1 MKIHGRTF
9 SGPDVVPVVIPR
21 TDGDVVFKCQAV
33 LTFDEFDALC
43 PTPEPPGV
51 LKPGGERSS
60 DLTDKTYLDALDA
73 WGLMRTNWM
82 ILKSLE
88 ATDGLEWE
96 QINMSEP
103 ETWDKF
109 RVELSG
115 DGFTIGEIGR
125 LVQGVTEA
133 CGLNQERIDEATK
146 RFLAAQA
153 AEQKEGSSLNTAP
166 QNIQHGE
173 VVSD

>member
-21 TDGDVVFKCQAV
+21 SDGDVVFMCQAV
-33 LTFDEFDALC
+33 LTFDDFEALC
-43 PTPEPPGV
+43 PVPEPPQI
-51 LKPGGERSS
+51 LKPGNVRSS
-60 DLTDKTYLDALDA
+60 DPSDSKYLEALDA
-73 WGLMRTNWM
+73 WGLKRTNWM

-96 QINMSEP
+96 QINMSDP

-109 RVELSG
+109 RTELS
-115 DGFTIGEIGR
+115 DCGFTIGEIGR

-133 CGLNQERIDEATK
+133 CGLNQERIDEATQ
-146 RFLAAQA
+146 RFLAVRA
-153 AEQKEGSSLNTAP
+153 AERDEESSQNTAP
-166 QNIQHGE
+166 
-173 VVSD
+173 